1 MQPAERGRS
10 GVSASDRS
18 NLRCLGAASYLGRKL
33 APSSTSLMTYAA
45 LLAAGSSAAVNYDQ
59 TCTAAARS
67 KNLTPAAPS
76 SSCRQS
82 RAQLIGGLHRGG
94 RAVALQVPAVSLV
107 YGTPR
112 TALELSSPRLKNHE
126 IVAAAAVEKG
136 PYGFLIDFLMGGVS
150 AAVSKT
156 SAAPIERVKLLIQNQ
171 DEMIKQGRL
180 SEPYKGVVEC
190 FKRTIADE
198 GVGALWR
205 GNLANVIRYFPTQV
219 IIIISLTSLS

>member
-1 MQPAERGRS
+1 
-10 GVSASDRS
+10 
-18 NLRCLGAASYLGRKL
+18 
-33 APSSTSLMTYAA
+33 
-45 LLAAGSSAAVNYDQ
+45 
-59 TCTAAARS
+59 
-67 KNLTPAAPS
+67 
-76 SSCRQS
+76 
-82 RAQLIGGLHRGG
+82 
-94 RAVALQVPAVSLV
+94 
-107 YGTPR
+107 
-112 TALELSSPRLKNHE
+112 
-126 IVAAAAVEKG
+126 VAAAAVEKG

-198 GVGALWR
+198 GVTALWR

-219 IIIISLTSLS
+219 ITIISLTSLS